1 MSPLHSNAPATT
13 AVGHD
18 HDHEGHDHSGHG
30 HDGHGHDHHGHSHGV
45 VDPSIAT
52 SERGLWVTKVSGIV
66 MLAVALLELGVYAAS
81 RSAALLADMIHNFG
95 DAATVIPLW
104 IAFAL
109 ARRAPRAGFSFGYGR
124 AEDLAGVAV
133 VIALFVN
140 ALLAGYESLERL
152 FHPEPVTHLWAVAAT
167 AIIGFIGNEGVAIL
181 RIKIVREITSAALV
195 ADGHPAR
202 VDGWTSLAVLAG
214 AVAIYLGFPLADPII
229 GLLITVTIFAV
240 VWSAAKTIFSRVLD
254 AVDPS
259 TIVDLQTAALGV
271 DGVRDVT
278 GVRARWVGHRLHA
291 EANVIVASELSVSEG
306 HAIATAVQHRMLRH
320 VPHVSAAVIHVCPD
334 GHAGDEHHS
343 VDADCVDCR

>member
-1 MSPLHSNAPATT
+1 MPRAPSAAPAPI
-13 AVGHD
+13 AGRHHDHDGHD
-18 HDHEGHDHSGHG
+18 HGHG
-30 HDGHGHDHHGHSHGV
+30 HDGHDHHGHSHGV

-52 SERGLWVTKVSGIV
+52 SERGLWVTKVSGLV

-133 VIALFVN
+133 VVALFVN
-140 ALLAGYESLERL
+140 ALIAGYESLERL
-152 FHPEPVTHLWAVAAT
+152 FHPEPVTHLGAVGAM
-167 AIIGFIGNEGVAIL
+167 AIIGFLGNEGVAML
-181 RIKIVREITSAALV
+181 RIRVGREINSAALI
-195 ADGHPAR
+195 ADGHHAR

-214 AVAIYLGFPLADPII
+214 AICVRLGFPIADPII
-229 GLLITVTIFAV
+229 GLLITAAIFAI
-240 VWSAAKTIFSRVLD
+240 VWSAAKTIFTRVLD
-254 AVDPS
+254 GVDPS
-259 TIVDLQTAALGV
+259 TIAELQAAALGV

-291 EANVIVASELSVSEG
+291 EANVIVAPELSVGEG
-306 HAIATAVQHRMLRH
+306 HAIATAVQHRLLRH
-320 VPHVSAAVIHVCPD
+320 MPHVSDAVIHVCPD
-334 GHAGDEHHS
+334 GHAGEEHHS
-343 VDADCVDCR
+343 VDAGCAKCV

>member
-1 MSPLHSNAPATT
+1 MPSAHPTAT
-13 AVGHD
+13 ASAGHQHGPDDGHD
-18 HDHEGHDHSGHG
+18 HAR
-30 HDGHGHDHHGHSHGV
+30 DGHGHDHHGHSHGV

-52 SERGLWVTKVSGIV
+52 SERGLWVTKVSGLV
-66 MLAVALLELGVYAAS
+66 MLGVALLELGVYAAS

-95 DAATVIPLW
+95 DAATVVPLW

-140 ALLAGYESLERL
+140 ALIAGYESLERL

-167 AIIGFIGNEGVAIL
+167 AIIGFLGNEGVAIM
-181 RIKIVREITSAALV
+181 RIRVGKEINSAALV
-195 ADGHPAR
+195 ADGHHAR

-214 AVAIYLGFPLADPII
+214 ALCVYFGFPIADPII
-229 GLLITVTIFAV
+229 GLLITITIFAV
-240 VWSAAKTIFSRVLD
+240 VWSAAKTIFTRVLD
-254 AVDPS
+254 GVEPT
-259 TIVDLQTAALGV
+259 TILELQAAALGV

-291 EANVIVASELSVSEG
+291 EANVIVAPELSVGEG
-306 HAIATAVQHRMLRH
+306 HVIATAVQHRMLRH
-320 VPHVSAAVIHVCPD
+320 MPHVSDAVIHVCPD
-334 GHAGDEHHS
+334 GSAGEEHHS
-343 VDADCVDCR
+343 VDAGCTDCR